1 MEDVTSTLL
10 GTLEDATEDDDL
22 AALEDE
28 LGLLPL
34 ETSELLLAGLLLVRR
49 EDVLDGFDVVLPGI
63 ELVFADEVVMA

>member
-34 ETSELLLAGLLLVRR
+34 GTSELLLAGLLLVRR